1 MLLINLTWSQLLDEA
16 RTFFDKNLYLIIIQ
30 TKRGGELP
38 LITQA
43 TKIEPEWVK

>member
-1 MLLINLTWSQLLDEA
+1 MSSIIADE
-16 RTFFDKNLYLIIIQ
+16 LIIIQ